1 MKTYIIDRI
10 GNQNVK
16 VTVEG
21 LNELERSA
29 IYHAKLNGG
38 NISSIYV
45 HCSHVVTIGKN
56 WSDEQNVE
64 YRVRVNNQK
73 NTIKRIQST
82 GCCEKSHDIKL
93 Y

>member
-1 MKTYIIDRI
+1 MKTYIIDKI

-29 IYHAKLNGG
+29 IYYAERNGG
-38 NISSIYV
+38 NIYSIYV
-45 HCSHVVTIGKN
+45 HCSHVVTGGKN

-73 NTIKRIQST
+73 KTIKRI
-82 GCCEKSHDIKL
+82 
-93 Y
+93 

>member
-1 MKTYIIDRI
+1 MKTYIIDKI

-16 VTVEG
+16 VTAEG
-21 LNELERSA
+21 LNDLEHIA
-29 IYHAKLNGG
+29 IHHAERNGG

-45 HCSHVVTIGKN
+45 HRSHVMTNGNK

-73 NTIKRIQST
+73 KTITTKRI
-82 GCCEKSHDIKL
+82 
-93 Y
+93 

>member
-1 MKTYIIDRI
+1 MKTYIIDKI

-29 IYHAKLNGG
+29 IHHAERNGG

-45 HCSHVVTIGKN
+45 HCSHVMAEGKN

-64 YRVRVNNQK
+64 YRVRVNNK
-73 NTIKRIQST
+73 KMTITTKRI
-82 GCCEKSHDIKL
+82 
-93 Y
+93 

>member
-1 MKTYIIDRI
+1 MKTYTIDKI

-29 IYHAKLNGG
+29 IHYAERNGG

-45 HCSHVVTIGKN
+45 HCSHVMTKGKN

-64 YRVRVNNQK
+64 YRVRVNNK
-73 NTIKRIQST
+73 KMTIITKRV
-82 GCCEKSHDIKL
+82 
-93 Y
+93 

>member
-1 MKTYIIDRI
+1 MKTYIIDKI

-29 IYHAKLNGG
+29 IHYAERNCG

-45 HCSHVVTIGKN
+45 HCSHVMTEGKN

-64 YRVRVNNQK
+64 YRVRVNNK
-73 NTIKRIQST
+73 KMTITTKRI
-82 GCCEKSHDIKL
+82 
-93 Y
+93 